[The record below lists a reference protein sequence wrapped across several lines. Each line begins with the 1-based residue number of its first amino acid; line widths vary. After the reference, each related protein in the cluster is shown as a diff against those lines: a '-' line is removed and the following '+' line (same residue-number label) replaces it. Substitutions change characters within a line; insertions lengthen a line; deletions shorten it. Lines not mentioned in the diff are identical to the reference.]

1 MVMGE
6 RTWFSEKSFG
16 FVMFSGKE
24 GKGEGGEGG
33 IKREFKAIPGI
44 WLNLKFSQEET
55 HEKVVA
61 YSLQKRSAIFQ
72 KTENMKLMK
81 LS

>member
-24 GKGEGGEGG
+24 GKGE
-33 IKREFKAIPGI
+33 EFKAIPGI